1 MHVADD
7 YMRPEHYEQ
16 TEESSGF
23 RQEFETRKAK
33 QVHKLVWNH
42 ILVWMKVMQV
52 VRFSRMQTF

>member
-1 MHVADD
+1 MHVLDD

-33 QVHKLVWNH
+33 QVHKSCTDPHTCMDEGDAGWAFL
-42 ILVWMKVMQV
+42 
-52 VRFSRMQTF
+52 